1 VDLYFLGLRLCVM
14 VTQAH
19 SENDVLR
26 LVGVEIGGGLANHA
40 DHSRPEEK
48 KNKQTKSAKSDEAS
62 TTRVRV
68 PKRRLASS

>member
-1 VDLYFLGLRLCVM
+1 M

-19 SENDVLR
+19 SENNVLR
-26 LVGVEIGGGLANHA
+26 LVGVEIGGLANHA

-48 KNKQTKSAKSDEAS
+48 KNKQTKNAKSDEAS

>member
-1 VDLYFLGLRLCVM
+1 M

-19 SENDVLR
+19 SENNVLR
-26 LVGVEIGGGLANHA
+26 LVGVEIGGLANHA
-40 DHSRPEEK
+40 YHSRPEEK
-48 KNKQTKSAKSDEAS
+48 KKNKQTKNAKSDEAS